1 MALRVLP
8 RLLYGAGHAYGNPL
22 TGSGTTESISKMTRE
37 DLVKLHDTWYHPNN
51 ATLVIVG
58 DTTLAEIRPKLEKLF
73 ANWKPEQV
81 PKKNVSTVSLPQ
93 KSAVYLI
100 DKPGAQQ
107 SVIIA
112 GIVDRKSTRLNSSHG
127 YISYAVFCLKKKH
140 NKSTPLRPSHAPLRI
155 ASSDLRISPV
165 TLPGSTTYPWC
176 RGTSVRMLV
185 ALRCSI

>member
-112 GIVDRKSTRLNSSHG
+112 GIVAPPQVNPKQIAMRSEERRVGKECRDRWGGEH
-127 YISYAVFCLKKKH
+127 
-140 NKSTPLRPSHAPLRI
+140 
-155 ASSDLRISPV
+155 
-165 TLPGSTTYPWC
+165 
-176 RGTSVRMLV
+176 
-185 ALRCSI
+185 

>member
-140 NKSTPLRPSHAPLRI
+140 NKSTRRADVEPF
-155 ASSDLRISPV
+155 
-165 TLPGSTTYPWC
+165 
-176 RGTSVRMLV
+176 
-185 ALRCSI
+185 ALRAPHHHAYRRAGAAGLLGARPRKAPAAACSAVTSDA